1 MLSLSPR
8 FDLFRFE
15 IPKDY
20 IPEEVRTKYDDI
32 MSRRAGVIT
41 SCIDYL
47 NESIQ
52 GVTIP
57 GLDNLIH
64 EQPQVSHRK
73 VHTDSSIGLG
83 KINIEPAHIN
93 TTYGESN
100 PLSSIQHE
108 FKVTFRQN
116 QGLYNYLIIYETI
129 LKRYVKSELYETSSE
144 EFNLLLLDDSCI
156 PTLNIRM
163 FQPKIMSIDGLEFS
177 YSKIDREFDTFD
189 VTFVYNNI
197 DFDFDLPR

>member
-73 VHTDSSIGLG
+73 VHTDM
-83 KINIEPAHIN
+83 E
-93 TTYGESN
+93 
-100 PLSSIQHE
+100 
-108 FKVTFRQN
+108 KVTH
-116 QGLYNYLIIYETI
+116 
-129 LKRYVKSELYETSSE
+129 
-144 EFNLLLLDDSCI
+144 
-156 PTLNIRM
+156 
-163 FQPKIMSIDGLEFS
+163 
-177 YSKIDREFDTFD
+177 
-189 VTFVYNNI
+189 
-197 DFDFDLPR
+197 

>member
-52 GVTIP
+52 GV
-57 GLDNLIH
+57 
-64 EQPQVSHRK
+64 
-73 VHTDSSIGLG
+73 
-83 KINIEPAHIN
+83 
-93 TTYGESN
+93 
-100 PLSSIQHE
+100 
-108 FKVTFRQN
+108 
-116 QGLYNYLIIYETI
+116 
-129 LKRYVKSELYETSSE
+129 
-144 EFNLLLLDDSCI
+144 
-156 PTLNIRM
+156 
-163 FQPKIMSIDGLEFS
+163 
-177 YSKIDREFDTFD
+177 
-189 VTFVYNNI
+189 
-197 DFDFDLPR
+197 DFDI